1 MNLRPL
7 PLTLFCL
14 LFFVKLLNSF
24 YPSGTDNASDEYC
37 QDGPGY
43 QWNAAP
49 FFFKQMVNSRVIE
62 TILLCIISV
71 EIGASFP
78 NTTIR
83 ASPQ

>member
-1 MNLRPL
+1 MQAMNTAKMGLVTSGML
-7 PLTLFCL
+7 PH
-14 LFFVKLLNSF
+14 
-24 YPSGTDNASDEYC
+24 
-37 QDGPGY
+37 
-43 QWNAAP
+43 
-49 FFFKQMVNSRVIE
+49 FFKQMVNSRVIE